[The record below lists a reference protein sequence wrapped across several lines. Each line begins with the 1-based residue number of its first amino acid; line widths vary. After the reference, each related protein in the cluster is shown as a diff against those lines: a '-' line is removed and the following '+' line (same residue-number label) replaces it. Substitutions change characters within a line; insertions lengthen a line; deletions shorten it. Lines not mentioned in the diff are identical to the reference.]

1 MAAGGPTDAAADAA
15 NANAPGVFRAVM
27 PVAADRDPAGVH
39 TMASGM
45 SRQETVT
52 AVIAD
57 V

>member
-15 NANAPGVFRAVM
+15 NANAPAYSAPSCRSLRTAIRL
-27 PVAADRDPAGVH
+27 AYH